1 MYDGPIID
9 VDVHHRWKNDA
20 ELLSYLAPHWR
31 ELMVH
36 DHGNWPI
43 DAPNAPLFHHV
54 GGSQKRRDSYPEVG
68 PPGSDYELL
77 CEQWLDPFPVEL
89 ALFTFDLGTSSGMP
103 NPYLS
108 SALCRAANDWN
119 VDQWLNRGDPRVGGA
134 ILVPTQLPDD
144 GAAEIRRL
152 GDDERFVAA
161 LLVHN
166 GLGEPFGHPAYHPIY
181 AAAADYGLPIA
192 IHLGGDSW
200 THTSHM
206 SAGGIPSSRFEYH
219 TVANHASQLHLASFI
234 THGVFERFPS
244 LRLLVVETGFTWVP
258 WLFWGLDGQYASL
271 RRESRLV
278 RRLPS
283 EYLRMHVK
291 VSTQPLE
298 DPPRHAQLVQ
308 LLEAFG
314 GMEDI
319 LMFASDYP
327 HWDADDPRYIAR
339 VIPPAWAPKVFYEN
353 AASVLRLPVASRRTP
368 IAAGAAD

>member
-9 VDVHHRWKNDA
+9 VDVHHRWKSDA
-20 ELLSYLAPHWR
+20 ELLGYLAPHWR
-31 ELMVH
+31 DLMVH
-36 DHGNWPI
+36 EHGNWPI

-77 CEQWLDPFPVEL
+77 CEQWLDPYPVEL
-89 ALFTFDLGTSSGMP
+89 ALFTFDIGTSSGLP

-108 SALCRAANDWN
+108 TALCQAANDWAI
-119 VDQWLNRGDPRVGGA
+119 DQWLSRGDPRLGGA
-134 ILVPTQLPDD
+134 ILVPTQLPND
-144 GAAEIRRL
+144 GADEIRRL
-152 GDDERFVAA
+152 GEDERFVAA

-166 GLGEPFGHPAYHPIY
+166 GLGEPFGHPVYHPIY
-181 AAAADYGLPIA
+181 AAAAECGLPIV

-200 THTSHM
+200 THTTHM
-206 SAGGIPSSRFEYH
+206 SAGGMPTSRFEYH
-219 TVANHASQLHLASFI
+219 TVANHGAMLHLASFI

-244 LRLLVVETGFTWVP
+244 LRLLVVETGVAWVP

-271 RRESRLV
+271 RRESQFV

-283 EYLRMHVK
+283 EYLRDHVK
-291 VSTQPLE
+291 ISTQPLE
-298 DPPRHAQLVQ
+298 DPPRHAQLIQ

-319 LMFASDYP
+319 LAFSSDYP
-327 HWDADDPRYIAR
+327 HWDADDPRYISR
-339 VIPPAWAPKVFYEN
+339 VIPPAWARKVFYEN
-353 AASVLRLPVASRRTP
+353 AASVLRLPAARREALTASGART
-368 IAAGAAD
+368 